1 MSKPYLFSPSEFA
14 FGYSGCKRC
23 YYDLKV
29 NDIRINFGF
38 PTIFSKIDSIQKR
51 FYHNKSSKLL
61 NTNKV
66 PEGIIKTDYAKL
78 HKSEVLYDQKD
89 RAFQLR
95 GKIDAYIDHKDF
107 FSIIDFKVTNINE
120 KKSLT
125 YMTQLNSYAIMFEK
139 PDLNYLKLNPVKNLG
154 IFCFEPENLKIE
166 SIPALE
172 MSTQYFEIK
181 RNDNLY
187 LKFITDVI
195 DFLEGDIPSLNNDC
209 SLCNLKSQTFLK

>member
-29 NDIRINFGF
+29 NDVRINFGF
-38 PTIFSKIDSIQKR
+38 PTIFSKIDSIQKK
-51 FYHNKSSKLL
+51 FYHNKSSKFL
-61 NTNKV
+61 NSSKV

-78 HKSEVLYDQKD
+78 HKSEVLYDHKD

-139 PDLNYLKLNPVKNLG
+139 PDQNCLKLDPVKNLG
-154 IFCFEPENLKIE
+154 IFCFEPENLILKNT
-166 SIPALE
+166 PALE

-181 RNDNLY
+181 RNDDLY

-195 DFLEGDIPSLNNDC
+195 DFLEGDIPGLNNEC
-209 SLCNLKSQTFLK
+209 SLCNLKLQTFPN

>member
-29 NDIRINFGF
+29 NNIRINFGF
-38 PTIFSKIDSIQKR
+38 PSIFSKIDSIQKK
-51 FYHNKSSKLL
+51 FYHNKPSKYL

-139 PDLNYLKLNPVKNLG
+139 PDQNYLKLEG
-154 IFCFEPENLKIE
+154 T
-166 SIPALE
+166 PALE

-181 RNDNLY
+181 RNDDLY

-195 DFLEGDIPSLNNDC
+195 DFLEGDIPDLNNNC
-209 SLCNLKSQTFLK
+209 SLCKLKLQTFPK

>member
-38 PTIFSKIDSIQKR
+38 PSIFSKIDSIQKK
-51 FYHNKSSKLL
+51 FYHNKSSKYL

-78 HKSEVLYDQKD
+78 HKSEVLYDHKD

-139 PDLNYLKLNPVKNLG
+139 PDQNYLKLNPVKNLG
-154 IFCFEPENLKIE
+154 IFCFEPENLILKNT
-166 SIPALE
+166 PALE

-181 RNDNLY
+181 RNDDLY
-187 LKFITDVI
+187 LKFITEVI

-209 SLCNLKSQTFLK
+209 SLCNLKLQTFPK

>member
-1 MSKPYLFSPSEFA
+1 MP
-14 FGYSGCKRC
+14 
-23 YYDLKV
+23 D
-29 NDIRINFGF
+29 
-38 PTIFSKIDSIQKR
+38 
-51 FYHNKSSKLL
+51 
-61 NTNKV
+61 
-66 PEGIIKTDYAKL
+66 GIIKTDYAKL

-139 PDLNYLKLNPVKNLG
+139 PDQNYLKLNPVKNLG
-154 IFCFEPENLKIE
+154 IFCFEPESLKLNNT
-166 SIPALE
+166 PALE

-181 RNDNLY
+181 RNDDLY
-187 LKFITDVI
+187 IKFITEVI

-209 SLCNLKSQTFLK
+209 SLCNLKLQTFPK

>member
-29 NDIRINFGF
+29 NDIRISFGF
-38 PTIFSKIDSIQKR
+38 PTIFSKIDSIQKK
-51 FYHNKSSKLL
+51 FYHNKSSKFL
-61 NTNKV
+61 NSSKV

-78 HKSEVLYDQKD
+78 HKSEVLYDHKD

-139 PDLNYLKLNPVKNLG
+139 PDQNCLKLDPVKNLG
-154 IFCFEPENLKIE
+154 IFCFEPENLILKNT
-166 SIPALE
+166 PALE

-181 RNDNLY
+181 RNDDLY

-195 DFLEGDIPSLNNDC
+195 DFLEGDIPGLNNEC
-209 SLCNLKSQTFLK
+209 SLCNLKLQTFPN